1 MQSELGDDFPLARF
15 LERRIA
21 VHSSALPD
29 EIRFLIEDLMAQE
42 NKIQALVA
50 TTTIAQGINFPV
62 SAVIMGAYNYP
73 YKGPMPVRDFWN
85 LAGRVGRTGQDSM
98 GWVGLA
104 VRNDQDLLTVAE
116 YVRKASDDLHS
127 QLVKAIDN
135 ALRHEEFDF
144 DRWLFVDERW
154 STILQFISHLR
165 KQTQQQEAFLAQLEQ
180 KLQGTLGYRQLPMD
194 KKNFLRDRIRGYV
207 STLTLA
213 DAKRSDETGFS
224 TVSVRQMIGRLAS
237 SGMSPQDW
245 DKNQL
250 FSEQNRS
257 MQKLIGLC
265 SILTKSEN
273 PLMNSIPEGSHR
285 TVQV

>member
-1 MQSELGDDFPLARF
+1 MSLPVFLPKSWNLVSNYRIGSRSSKTYTIAENLYNKSSNDFDSDDDINLLIRLVQSELGDDFPLARF

-73 YKGPMPVRDFWN
+73 FKVPMPVRDFWN

-104 VRNDQDLLTVAE
+104 VRNEQDLLTTGE
-116 YVRKASDDLHS
+116 YVKEASADLHS
-127 QLVKAIDN
+127 QLVDAINN
-135 ALRHEEFDF
+135 ALRHAQFDF

-154 STILQFISHLR
+154 SAILQFISHLR
-165 KQTQQQEAFLAQLEQ
+165 KQVQQQETFLANL
-180 KLQGTLGYRQLPMD
+180 
-194 KKNFLRDRIRGYV
+194 N
-207 STLTLA
+207 
-213 DAKRSDETGFS
+213 
-224 TVSVRQMIGRLAS
+224 
-237 SGMSPQDW
+237 
-245 DKNQL
+245 
-250 FSEQNRS
+250 
-257 MQKLIGLC
+257 
-265 SILTKSEN
+265 KSFRE
-273 PLMNSIPEGSHR
+273 P
-285 TVQV
+285 